1 MTVTEEQLMIE
12 EKIIRLC
19 QEELI
24 SETGFSFQEDTPFRG
39 LKYAI
44 SLVVRLSDSVVDEID
59 DAPTKTYFHHY
70 RTVNAYID
78 RVEEKIVLMLMSE
91 GFRAGAVPASQSVEG
106 YAARFSHK
114 RCAVGAGLGS
124 IGKSALFISEKYGPR
139 VRLGT
144 VFTDSP
150 LPILKR
156 EYKDLC
162 GSCRVCADACKALA
176 IRGVNYVPGMER
188 SEIFDARACSE
199 YMKREFQGIGRGA
212 VCGVCMRA
220 CPLGKKN
227 K

>member
-1 MTVTEEQLMIE
+1 MIE
-12 EKIIRLC
+12 EKIIQLC
-19 QEELI
+19 QSELI
-24 SETGFSFQEDTPFRG
+24 TETGFSFQKDSPFED
-39 LKYAI
+39 LNYAI
-44 SLVVRLSDSVVDEID
+44 SLVVRLSDSVVNEID

-78 RVEEKIVLMLMSE
+78 RAEEKLVLMLMNE
-91 GFRAGAVPASQSVEG
+91 GFRAAAVPASQSVEG

-114 RCAVGAGLGS
+114 RCAVAAGLGS
-124 IGKSALFISEKYGPR
+124 IGKSALFLSRKYGPR

-144 VFTDSP
+144 VFTDAP
-150 LPILKR
+150 LPTLEQ
-156 EYKDLC
+156 EYKDVC
-162 GSCRVCADACKALA
+162 GDCRICTDACKALA

-212 VCGVCMRA
+212 VCGVCMRV
-220 CPLGKKN
+220 CPLGRKN